1 MKLKRPKIR
10 KTAKKW
16 YSAQF
21 YIRKYSENAHLHGNG
36 FKSMF
41 LPIKILEPRFFW
53 SLRHTSNQKTSKEK
67 WAPPKIFLDKYM
79 YVRDF
84 YKFTWMWPRFY
95 LGPFIEPLGK
105 ILQQKTL
112 ELSYP
117 LSNNAMAKFLR
128 KIWRPE
134 KFNLRSDE
142 NKTSFSKLS
151 NTYIINFKAIVI
163 IQPYLYNQ

>member
-10 KTAKKW
+10 KTAKNR

-21 YIRKYSENAHLHGNG
+21 YIRKYRENAHFHGNG

-67 WAPPKIFLDKYM
+67 WAPPKIFLDKHM

-84 YKFTWMWPRFY
+84 YKFTWMRPYIRILHFG
-95 LGPFIEPLGK
+95 LRLSILIK
-105 ILQQKTL
+105 IGAFRLILFL
-112 ELSYP
+112 EYSYFWHY
-117 LSNNAMAKFLR
+117 NR
-128 KIWRPE
+128 Q
-134 KFNLRSDE
+134 NL
-142 NKTSFSKLS
+142 
-151 NTYIINFKAIVI
+151 
-163 IQPYLYNQ
+163 

>member
-67 WAPPKIFLDKYM
+67 WAPPRFFWISTCMLGTSTNSHGWDRIFVELIFCKWQICGKQFREKLISSFIFQKSKE
-79 YVRDF
+79 YVNH
-84 YKFTWMWPRFY
+84 KKWPC
-95 LGPFIEPLGK
+95 
-105 ILQQKTL
+105 
-112 ELSYP
+112 
-117 LSNNAMAKFLR
+117 
-128 KIWRPE
+128 
-134 KFNLRSDE
+134 
-142 NKTSFSKLS
+142 
-151 NTYIINFKAIVI
+151 
-163 IQPYLYNQ
+163 